1 VALVVWNFS
10 AGTFLM
16 SRLFAGSILLALV
29 APATLHAQQAR
40 DSVRLDE
47 IVVQVSREATSA
59 RVRASAADVLD
70 ADELERRQ
78 VRRLSDALRLIPAAG
93 LVGTGGLGGTTASF
107 MRGVNSN
114 QTLLLIDGIRV
125 NDANAD
131 PSSFLGGFEFSLG
144 DRLEVARGP
153 QSTSFGGGAMGG
165 VIAVGG
171 RVPVQASRLGLEA
184 EAGAFSTF
192 RGRAYGS
199 VRTEKL
205 GITGSITATETD
217 NQRPFNQYDQRTEHI
232 RVEYYAS
239 PALTVGGSLRGL
251 QQSYTGP
258 GDLRTSN
265 TTPVGYADF
274 DHTLGTFF
282 VDGRSGSVW
291 STRLTLG
298 GQGYFIRNR
307 SQFNGGP
314 ESVSN
319 LKVDRWTADWQH
331 RFSLVPELALIAGA
345 VAEWTDVTD
354 GGNQLDEEQRAGYA
368 EVLVTPT
375 GNLTLSGGLRHDDYT
390 TFGARTTGRIAAGL
404 YIPAAQTKLRATYG
418 TGFLPPQLVA
428 RFGGAFYRANPDL
441 RPEKSK
447 GFDVGVDQ
455 FLAAGRAMVSL
466 TYFSN
471 ELTDLLAYESGG
483 PPDWVGR
490 LINLNQAETSGL
502 EFGGRATVGPIDVR
516 ASYTM
521 LTAENMSEGVA
532 EAEKRLIRR
541 PKHAIGFD
549 LAWSPGALTVGA
561 GASGALDRED
571 TDFSTFP
578 SVRVD
583 PGNYLN
589 GRVYAEWR
597 ATSGIAVRGRVENLF
612 DKRYEEA
619 FGYPTLGRRATIGI
633 SLDRSR

>member
-1 VALVVWNFS
+1 
-10 AGTFLM
+10 M
-16 SRLFAGSILLALV
+16 SRHFVRSILLALT
-29 APATLHAQQAR
+29 APATLAAQQTR
-40 DSVRLDE
+40 DSVRLDD

-59 RVRASAADVLD
+59 RIRASAADVLD
-70 ADELERRQ
+70 SDELERRQ

-153 QSTSFGGGAMGG
+153 QSTSFGGGAIGG
-165 VIAVGG
+165 VIAVAG
-171 RVPVQASRLGLEA
+171 RVPVEASRLGLEA
-184 EAGAFSTF
+184 EAGAFNTF
-192 RGRAYGS
+192 RGRAYGAA
-199 VRTEKL
+199 RTSKL
-205 GITGSITATETD
+205 GIIGSITATEAD
-217 NQRPFNQYDQRTEHI
+217 NQRPFNQYDQRTEHV

-239 PALTVGGSLRGL
+239 PSLTVGGSLRGL
-251 QQSYTGP
+251 QQSYTSP
-258 GDLRTSN
+258 GDIRTTN
-265 TTPVGYADF
+265 TTPVGYSDF
-274 DHTLGTFF
+274 DHTLGTIF
-282 VDGRSGSVW
+282 VDGRPGSVW
-291 STRLTLG
+291 STRFTFG
-298 GQGYFIRNR
+298 GQGYFIRSR
-307 SQFNGGP
+307 SRFNDGP
-314 ESVSN
+314 ESVTT

-331 RFSLVPELALIAGA
+331 RFAVARELTLIAGA
-345 VAEWTDVTD
+345 VAEWTDVAD
-354 GGNQLDEEQRAGYA
+354 NGSRLDEEQKAGYA

-375 GNLTLSGGLRHDDYT
+375 DNLTISGGVRHDDYT
-390 TFGARTTGRIAAGL
+390 TFGAKTTGRVAAGL
-404 YIPAAQTKLRATYG
+404 YLPAAQTKLRATYG

-428 RFGGAFYRANPDL
+428 RFGGAFYRANPDIL
-441 RPEKSK
+441 PEKSK

-455 FLAAGRAMVSL
+455 FLAAGRAMLSL
-466 TYFSN
+466 TYFKN
-471 ELTDLLAYESGG
+471 DLTDLLAYEAGG

-490 LINLNQAETSGL
+490 MVNLNKAETSGL
-502 EFGGRATVGPIDVR
+502 EFGGRATVGQVDVR

-521 LTAENMSEGVA
+521 LTAENMSDGTV
-532 EAEKRLIRR
+532 EAERRLIRR

-571 TDFSTFP
+571 TDFNAFP

-589 GRVYAEWR
+589 GRIYAEWR
-597 ATSGIAVRGRVENLF
+597 ATSGIAVRGRVENVF

-619 FGYPTLGRRATIGI
+619 FGFPTLGRRATIGI